1 MSTAAAAN
9 PSDDMGEATLALETP
24 VEVTRPETHPDRGRE
39 AIVHH
44 DVPALAGH
52 LLLMSGREA
61 ALARAAAARR
71 AGRRAERASRV
82 LDIAVC
88 VLIAPLALVAGALVA
103 LTIKVVDGGPVIFV
117 QERTGR
123 DGKRFR
129 MFKFRT
135 MVPNAEAL
143 KAELARLS
151 VVSYPVFKI
160 KNDPRLTRTG
170 RYLRRSFLD
179 ELPQLL
185 NVLKGDMSI
194 VGPRPTTAPP
204 SDYML
209 WQTARLEGR
218 PGLTGLWQT
227 TPNSEDL
234 EFADR
239 VRLDIRYLSDRSV
252 GWDLRLILRTLRRC
266 VRRVGL

>member
-9 PSDDMGEATLALETP
+9 PADDLGNAPLALEAALGVSAP
-24 VEVTRPETHPDRGRE
+24 ADDGGETT
-39 AIVHH
+39 VHH
-44 DVPALAGH
+44 EAGYLAGH
-52 LLLMSGREA
+52 LVLMSGREA
-61 ALARAAAARR
+61 ALEHAAAARR
-71 AGRRAERASRV
+71 ARRRAERASRV

-88 VLIAPLALVAGALVA
+88 LLIAPLAIMVGALVA
-103 LTIKVVDGGPVIFV
+103 LTIKCIDGGPVIFV
-117 QERTGR
+117 QQRTGR
-123 DGKRFR
+123 DGRRFR
-129 MFKFRT
+129 MYKFRT

-143 KAELARLS
+143 KAELAKLS

-185 NVLKGDMSI
+185 NVLKGDMGI
-194 VGPRPTTAPP
+194 VGPRPTAAPP

-239 VRLDIRYLSDRSV
+239 VRLDIRYLSDRSI

-266 VRRVGL
+266 VCRVGL